1 MLDVWEQISKRYTL
15 DDQRHY
21 AFTPR
26 DLTQWVYA
34 LVRHNLGTP
43 AAPDFFTAWCYEG
56 ACTINRSL
64 ITMHA

>member
-56 ACTINRSL
+56 NP
-64 ITMHA
+64 